1 MNEWDVAYMKAEDEI
16 KALEKKYASVYAQA
30 HKEVTEKAEAYFK
43 GFEKRDKAKREMVKR
58 GLMTDREYKRW
69 RVNQMLMGDR
79 WIALRDEIAAS
90 YTEANKLASEAVIG
104 VLPVVYAENYNYS
117 NYVIS
122 RLTKPDMSF
131 TIHDRHTVD
140 RLIKEEPN
148 ILPYKKVDGKKVERW
163 NRKKVSAAITQ
174 SVIQGESIPSV
185 AKRLRIVT
193 DMNRRSSVR
202 NARTAVTSA
211 QNAGRIA
218 SYRDAEKM
226 GIKVSKQW
234 LATLDGRTRH
244 QHRELDGQVV
254 PNNEP
259 FENGFGEI
267 MYPGDPEAAPA
278 NVYNCFVGETNI
290 ATDSEVIRSY
300 KHNYS
305 GRFVTVKTAGG
316 VNFTCTPNHPI
327 LTIGGWVP
335 AESLQKGND
344 ILVAFRRN
352 DVFGRINPNINHVFP
367 RIDAIH
373 DFLNMSGGKRATS
386 KMVNFHGDIPASDV
400 EIITQKW
407 FLGSDWN
414 TSGSNSVDKF
424 LLKHANKTFMGK
436 SALVKHFGRIGFAA
450 LGFVGGVSKSLPFFF
465 TGLRH
470 PEIHR
475 LRPIALLYS
484 GRVKPLD
491 NDVARNAELISECLD
506 GFSGFVFA
514 DNIVSVDFS
523 SGCSHVYNL
532 QTENGYYFVNSS
544 IAQSKRKSNGIFA
557 IAHNCRCALIPAID
571 GHAIDLSERVVGT
584 GEDYESWKEAMR

>member
-1 MNEWDVAYMKAEDEI
+1 MEKHLSEI
-16 KALEKKYASVYAQA
+16 YSRSQKELEKKTKKFWAD
-30 HKEVTEKAEAYFK
+30 
-43 GFEKRDKAKREMVKR
+43 FERKDKAKKKKLDAGEITETDYKKWRQGQLMTGKHWDEMTKAVAEEMVNADK
-58 GLMTDREYKRW
+58 TAAAY
-69 RVNQMLMGDR
+69 VNGKLP
-79 WIALRDEIAAS
+79 EIYS
-90 YTEANKLASEAVIG
+90 L
-104 VLPVVYAENYNYS
+104 NYNALADQTAGIEGYS
-117 NYVIS
+117 FELVNADAVKHLATTDKS
-122 RLTKPDMSF
+122 L
-131 TIHDRHTVD
+131 
-140 RLIKEEPN
+140 
-148 ILPYKKVDGKKVERW
+148 LPYKKVDGKNVERW
-163 NRKKVSAAITQ
+163 NTQKVNSEVLQGI
-174 SVIQGESIPSV
+174 IQGESVQKI
-185 AKRLRIVT
+185 AKRLSNVVGMEKNSAI
-193 DMNRRSSVR
+193 R
-202 NARTAVTSA
+202 NARTTTTGAENRGRFDSYERA
-211 QNAGRIA
+211 QKDGIILKKRWIA
-218 SYRDAEKM
+218 THDP
-226 GIKVSKQW
+226 
-234 LATLDGRTRH
+234 RTREEH
-244 QHRELDGQVV
+244 IELDGQEVDV
-254 PNNEP
+254 DEP
-259 FENGFGEI
+259 FHNSLGDI
-267 MYPGDPEAAPA
+267 MYPGDPDADPA

-373 DFLNMSGGKRATS
+373 KLFNMLGGDRTVS
-386 KMVNFHGDIPASDV
+386 MSVNFHGDISTSDV
-400 EIITQKW
+400 EIITKKR
-407 FLGSDWN
+407 LLREGRN
-414 TSGSNSVDKF
+414 SGAFNSINKF
-424 LLKHANKTFMGK
+424 LLKHSDK
-436 SALVKHFGRIGFAA
+436 SFLRLRSFSKHFGRIWSSA

-557 IAHNCRCALIPAID
+557 IAHNCRCAMVAEIKGFI
-571 GHAIDLSERVVGT
+571 R
-584 GEDYESWKEAMR
+584 R